1 MLAREL
7 LAIACR
13 RRYPDCVKKP
23 PGSSLSKLLRQL
35 RGERYSLRDVEQ
47 LTEGAVSNVYLS
59 QLETGKRND
68 PNPRV
73 LVALAKLYEVSPIR
87 LFEAAGYVDQP
98 AESAVDVAY
107 KQVLA
112 DKNFQ
117 FGTRLK
123 GSIDEDSKRGIID
136 LYERATGKT
145 LLNDG
150 SMDGE

>member
-1 MLAREL
+1 VTKKSLPALAR
-7 LAIACR
+7 
-13 RRYPDCVKKP
+13 
-23 PGSSLSKLLRQL
+23 LLRDL

-47 LTEGAVSNVYLS
+47 LTDKAVSNVYLS
-59 QLETGKRND
+59 QLETGKRSD

-87 LFEAAGYVDQP
+87 LFEAAGYVDEP
-98 AESAVDVAY
+98 AESAINVAY

-123 GSIDEDSKRGIID
+123 GTVDQASKRVIIE
-136 LYERATGKT
+136 LYEKATGKT
-145 LLNDG
+145 LLSDELD
-150 SMDGE
+150 DGEDTS